1 MGAGGGGGGASEQH
15 CVRGHQR
22 CGGDDEK
29 KAASKVQ
36 AIADNETDART
47 LGRLIEAIE
56 TPNEL
61 DAMFSILDML
71 RGRRFSISAE
81 RRELLRALV
90 NEATWPHRDAAIAE
104 NRSNKIPAFSF
115 ILSSRP
121 ITSAWLSGV
130 IERNNKR
137 NSSTGSKTNASNS

>member
-1 MGAGGGGGGASEQH
+1 MR
-15 CVRGHQR
+15 VRAKR
-22 CGGDDEK
+22 WTMDVDEK

-61 DAMFSILDML
+61 DAMFAILDML

-90 NEATWPHRDAAIAE
+90 NEATWPHQV
-104 NRSNKIPAFSF
+104 
-115 ILSSRP
+115 
-121 ITSAWLSGV
+121 WLQ
-130 IERNNKR
+130 
-137 NSSTGSKTNASNS
+137 

>member
-1 MGAGGGGGGASEQH
+1 MR
-15 CVRGHQR
+15 VRAKR
-22 CGGDDEK
+22 WTMDVDEK

-61 DAMFSILDML
+61 DAMFAILDML
-71 RGRRFSISAE
+71 RGRRFSMTLSAE

-90 NEATWPHRDAAIAE
+90 NEATWPHQV
-104 NRSNKIPAFSF
+104 
-115 ILSSRP
+115 
-121 ITSAWLSGV
+121 WL
-130 IERNNKR
+130 
-137 NSSTGSKTNASNS
+137 

>member
-1 MGAGGGGGGASEQH
+1 MR
-15 CVRGHQR
+15 VRAKR
-22 CGGDDEK
+22 WRRDVE
-29 KAASKVQ
+29 ATEEASKVQ

-61 DAMFSILDML
+61 DAMFAILDML

-90 NEATWPHRDAAIAE
+90 NEATWPHQV
-104 NRSNKIPAFSF
+104 
-115 ILSSRP
+115 
-121 ITSAWLSGV
+121 WL
-130 IERNNKR
+130 
-137 NSSTGSKTNASNS
+137 